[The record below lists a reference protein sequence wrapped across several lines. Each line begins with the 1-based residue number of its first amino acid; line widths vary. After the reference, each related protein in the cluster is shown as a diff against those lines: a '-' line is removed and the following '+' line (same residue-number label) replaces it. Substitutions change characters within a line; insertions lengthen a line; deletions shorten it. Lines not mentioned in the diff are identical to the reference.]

1 MKISTRA
8 RYGTRA
14 MMDLALH
21 RDQGAVMVKD
31 ISKRQQIS
39 ARYLEQLLFSLK
51 LAGMVTSSRG
61 MGGGFTLAKPASE
74 IRLLDI
80 VQALDGPIAPVRCVD
95 EPGMFSRSDYCA
107 VRDVWVQVKEAANK
121 VLESVTL
128 EDLVKR
134 QKSKETGTAGKDRS
148 AVSSM
153 KSRRGDEHDA

>member
-21 RDQGAVMVKD
+21 RDEGAVMVKD
-31 ISKRQQIS
+31 IGKRQQIS

-51 LAGMVTSSRG
+51 LAGMVSSSRG

-95 EPGMFSRSDYCA
+95 EPDLFSRSGCCA
-107 VRDVWVQVKEAANK
+107 ARDVWVQVKEASNK
-121 VLESVTL
+121 VLASVTL
-128 EDLVKR
+128 EDLVNR
-134 QKSKETGTAGKDRS
+134 QKSKEIEATGKGNS
-148 AVSSM
+148 AISPM
-153 KSRRGDEHDA
+153 KSGRGDGGNA

>member
-21 RDQGAVMVKD
+21 RDEGTVMVKD
-31 ISKRQQIS
+31 IGKRQQIS

-51 LAGMVTSSRG
+51 LAGMVSSSRG

-95 EPGMFSRSDYCA
+95 EPDQFSRSGYCA
-107 VRDVWVQVKEAANK
+107 ARDVWVQVKEAANK

-128 EDLVKR
+128 EDLVNR
-134 QKSKETGTAGKDRS
+134 QKSKETGATRKGRS
-148 AVSSM
+148 AVPSM
-153 KSRRGDEHDA
+153 KSGRGGDGNA